1 MSGGVIRKR
10 EYQPRISCE
19 GPNVLTSNH
28 SVSGVPAV
36 FDSMDFGKK
45 KKKKLDARS
54 GGAVFIAYIGLLWLI
69 LG

>member
-10 EYQPRISCE
+10 EYQTRISCE

-36 FDSMDFGKK
+36 FDSMDFGG
-45 KKKKLDARS
+45 KKKLDARS
-54 GGAVFIAYIGLLWLI
+54 GGTVFIAYIGVLWLI
-69 LG
+69 LE